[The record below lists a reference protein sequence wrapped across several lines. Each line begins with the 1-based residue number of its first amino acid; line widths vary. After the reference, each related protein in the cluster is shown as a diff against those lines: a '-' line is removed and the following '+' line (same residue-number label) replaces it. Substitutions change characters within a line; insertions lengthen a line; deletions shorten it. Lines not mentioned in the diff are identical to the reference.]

1 VKDHPETRALQR
13 KRLLLVLCLTASF
26 MVVEVIGGIL
36 TGSLALL
43 ADAAHMF
50 TDVAALLLSSFA
62 MWMASR
68 PHTHEKT
75 YGYHR
80 AEILAA
86 VVNALV
92 LLLISVWIFYE
103 AYQRFSSPREIAS
116 LPMLM
121 IGVVGLG
128 VNFLS
133 LRLLSGHSQK
143 SLNIESAYLEVLSD
157 AISSVGV
164 IFAALIIW
172 LTGWLQADPLMSA
185 GIGLF
190 IIWRTGRLLT
200 QAVNILMEAV
210 PSHLSLQEVARAMTS
225 LPGVKAVHDLHIWT
239 ITSGLDSLSAHVVVH
254 SGTDRDELL
263 STLQQL
269 LKERFGI
276 EHTTLQL
283 VEEPNIGI
291 QVKKGR

>member
-1 VKDHPETRALQR
+1 
-13 KRLLLVLCLTASF
+13 